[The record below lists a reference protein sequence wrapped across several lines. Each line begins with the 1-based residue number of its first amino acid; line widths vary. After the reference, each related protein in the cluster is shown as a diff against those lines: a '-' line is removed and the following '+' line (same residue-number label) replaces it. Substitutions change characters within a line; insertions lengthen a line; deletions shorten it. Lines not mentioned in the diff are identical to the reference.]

1 MKFYVSMK
9 MIMLKKKMKVK
20 QEEQS
25 YPNVTTRKYVMHGQF
40 INKGLLECFFHT
52 NEINQNSAVVPGN
65 RSHAITTKYG
75 RKVIVVLNSH
85 LGGIVISYQNVE
97 AA

>member
-1 MKFYVSMK
+1 MVNSLTKACS
-9 MIMLKKKMKVK
+9 I
-20 QEEQS
+20 
-25 YPNVTTRKYVMHGQF
+25 
-40 INKGLLECFFHT
+40 FHT

-97 AA
+97 AAWSISVEREQKKPWVLCNSNIKTRQTRYSCHTYRF

>member
-1 MKFYVSMK
+1 MVNSLTKACS
-9 MIMLKKKMKVK
+9 
-20 QEEQS
+20 
-25 YPNVTTRKYVMHGQF
+25 NV
-40 INKGLLECFFHT
+40 FFHT